1 MSTASRCCVWSS
13 LRLEILAANHC
24 LEHWDTIPFD
34 QRLDLLRKQWNRL
47 QELRNRIAH

>member
-1 MSTASRCCVWSS
+1 MNDERSEAFLNTI
-13 LRLEILAANHC
+13 EGFEEANRH
-24 LEHWDTIPFD
+24 LYEHWDTIPFD